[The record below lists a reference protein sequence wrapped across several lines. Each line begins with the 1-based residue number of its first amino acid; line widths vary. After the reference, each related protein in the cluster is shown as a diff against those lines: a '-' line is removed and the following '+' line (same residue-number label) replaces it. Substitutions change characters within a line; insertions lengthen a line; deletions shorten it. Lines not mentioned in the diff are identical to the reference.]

1 MNDLSKQT
9 CVPCQGGIPK
19 MTGDELGR
27 YSAQLPDWKVVEEH
41 HLERELSFP
50 DFVTAL
56 AYVNRIG
63 ALAEEQAHHPDIH
76 LSWGVVR
83 ITVWTHKVDGLTAND
98 FVYAAKCDELYVS
111 QPA

>member
-9 CVPCQGGIPK
+9 CVPCQGGVPK
-19 MTGDELGR
+19 MAGEELR
-27 YSAQLPDWKVVEEH
+27 EYSAKLADWKVVDEH
-41 HLERELSFP
+41 HLEREFPFP

-63 ALAEEQAHHPDIH
+63 ELSEEQNHHPDIF

-83 ITVWTHKVDGLTAND
+83 ITVWTHKSDGLTAND
-98 FVYAAKCDELYVS
+98 FIYAAKCDELYAS
-111 QPA
+111 QSA